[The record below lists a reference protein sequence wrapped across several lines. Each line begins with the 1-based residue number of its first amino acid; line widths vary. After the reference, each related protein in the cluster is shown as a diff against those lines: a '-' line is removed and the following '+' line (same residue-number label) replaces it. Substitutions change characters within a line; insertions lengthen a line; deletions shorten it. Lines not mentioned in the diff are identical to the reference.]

1 MRRLGAEH
9 ISRKPATNTVLIAPE
24 DTPIGSRKLTEPTSL
39 CIGLAGHS
47 CSRIT
52 PPFVD
57 YLRVAA
63 PSLPVVLVFP
73 FTVAL
78 AAFRRGASGL
88 GWIADDRLT
97 HGRWIPQRIAPGNRT
112 PNGLGRDLLNRAPCL
127 RNAFMAAPKTRKSQT
142 LLLRSSVN
150 VASSDTFRD
159 CAAAATYATAAPGGC
174 SSAETRRRACCLAVG
189 SARAETVATSGM

>member
-1 MRRLGAEH
+1 
-9 ISRKPATNTVLIAPE
+9 
-24 DTPIGSRKLTEPTSL
+24 SL

-57 YLRVAA
+57 CLRVAA

-73 FTVAL
+73 FTAAL

-97 HGRWIPQRIAPGNRT
+97 HGRWILQRIAPGNRT
-112 PNGLGRDLLNRAPCL
+112 PNGLGRRFA
-127 RNAFMAAPKTRKSQT
+127 
-142 LLLRSSVN
+142 
-150 VASSDTFRD
+150 
-159 CAAAATYATAAPGGC
+159 
-174 SSAETRRRACCLAVG
+174 
-189 SARAETVATSGM
+189 